1 MHKKKD
7 SRSKQLDGSKPTS
20 DYVEDSST
28 HILDDYDPE
37 IEYIPEMN
45 YDNAIW
51 IRGDEAAAYHQETLS
66 KGYNFVQRR
75 LTREGHKKGSGGWV
89 YVPPKKI

>member
-20 DYVEDSST
+20 DSVEDSST

-37 IEYIPEMN
+37 IEYIPETEF
-45 YDNAIW
+45 DDGFW
-51 IRGDEAAAYHQETLS
+51 IRGDEAAEYHQEILS
-66 KGYNFVQRR
+66 KGYNFVKRR
-75 LTREGHKKGSGGWV
+75 LTREGHKIESGGWV
-89 YVPPKKI
+89 YVPPKKN